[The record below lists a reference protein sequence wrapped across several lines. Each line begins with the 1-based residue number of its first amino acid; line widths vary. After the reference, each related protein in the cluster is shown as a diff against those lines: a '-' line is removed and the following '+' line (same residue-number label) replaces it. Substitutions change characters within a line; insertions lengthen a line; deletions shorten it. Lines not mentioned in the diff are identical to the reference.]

1 MLCFNGVFPLLM
13 VFGSSER
20 CLRRFLAESLSVIE
34 MAAVGAK
41 RPFVRK
47 QVPVI
52 DSITLESGSGKGV

>member
-41 RPFVRK
+41 WTFAKIATSPKCCQLRTSRK
-47 QVPVI
+47 LAG
-52 DSITLESGSGKGV
+52 D